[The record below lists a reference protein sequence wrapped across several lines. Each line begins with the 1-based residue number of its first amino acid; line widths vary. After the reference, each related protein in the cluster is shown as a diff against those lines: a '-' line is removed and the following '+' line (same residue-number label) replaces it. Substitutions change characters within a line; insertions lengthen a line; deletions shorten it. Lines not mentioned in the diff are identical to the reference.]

1 MKMKFLEK
9 GLFGVLALP
18 LLAWCTTRPPHTH
31 DLYLTHLASW
41 HNYKCVVHDA
51 HVPSYHT
58 IDWAVTEHQA
68 RLNGLA
74 KCRAHSLQPAT
85 CHVVHCHVAR

>member
-1 MKMKFLEK
+1 MKMKSLGK
-9 GLFGVLALP
+9 GLFGVLALA
-18 LLAWCTTRPPHTH
+18 LLAGCTPHTH
-31 DLYLTHLASW
+31 DIYLTHPAHW
-41 HNYKCVVHDA
+41 HNYKCAVHDV
-51 HVPSYHT
+51 HLPSSYHT
-58 IDWAVTEHQA
+58 MGWAVTEHQA